1 MGILQSGPLGPFRK
15 KTGPV
20 VGRNHRG
27 KNVITSLPEETTKP
41 PTKLQLDTQAKFG
54 LLSHFL
60 SNIGELVDIGFKK
73 YTKENSAANAAFRY
87 NYQHAFIKNGDIDEL
102 QYPKLV
108 YSRGRVVTPDEV
120 QLTVTTGSVTFSW
133 LPQNQSAYCQFTDLA
148 SFLVYNPAKELAV
161 IAINAVSRYA
171 HTYEVAIPVDYL
183 GDSLRCYMN
192 FDSAN
197 GKLTGDSMY
206 VGEVVV

>member
-15 KTGPV
+15 KTGPI

-27 KNVITSLPEETTKP
+27 KNVITSLPEETIKP
-41 PTKLQLDTQAKFG
+41 PTKLQLETQNKFG

-60 SNIGELVDIGFKK
+60 SNIGELANIGFKK
-73 YTKENSAANAAFRY
+73 YVKGNSVANAAFKY
-87 NYQHAFIKNGDIDEL
+87 NYQRAFVKNGDIDEL
-102 QYPKLV
+102 QYSKLV

-120 QLTVTTGSVTFSW
+120 HLTVTTGSITFSW

-148 SFLVYNPAKELAV
+148 SFLVYNTTKKLAV

-171 HTYEVAIPVDYL
+171 HAYEIAIPVDYL
-183 GDSLRCYMN
+183 GDRLHCYMN